1 MIKVLFN
8 SYPKHTAIIMDGN
21 GRWAK
26 NKGLPRIAGHREG
39 AKRAREI
46 IEVSITLKLQ
56 YLTLFAFSSEN
67 WSRPKREVSD
77 LMKLLNATLN
87 KDFNEYLQKNVQLR
101 VIGNRDRIDINIKR
115 RIEELEK
122 LTIKNKGLKLT
133 IALDYG
139 GREDI
144 LFALKNII
152 ERKIKIKEIDF
163 KLISES
169 LMTQHLPDPDLI
181 IRTSGE
187 IRISNFFL
195 WQAAYSEFDF
205 VKCFWPDFNREKFFI
220 CLDRYKNRERRYG
233 NINE

>member
-1 MIKVLFN
+1 MIKVLLN

-56 YLTLFAFSSEN
+56 YLTLFALSSEN
-67 WSRPKREVSD
+67 WNRPKREVSD

-122 LTIKNKGLKLT
+122 LTIKNKGLNLT

>member
-39 AKRAREI
+39 AKKSREI
-46 IEVSITLKLQ
+46 IETSITLKLQ

-67 WSRPKREVSD
+67 WSRPKKEVND

-101 VIGNRDRIDINIKR
+101 VIGNRNRIDINIKR

-122 LTIKNKGLKLT
+122 LTIKNKCLKLT

-144 LFALKNII
+144 LFHCRLGRAL
-152 ERKIKIKEIDF
+152 
-163 KLISES
+163 
-169 LMTQHLPDPDLI
+169 
-181 IRTSGE
+181 G
-187 IRISNFFL
+187 
-195 WQAAYSEFDF
+195 
-205 VKCFWPDFNREKFFI
+205 
-220 CLDRYKNRERRYG
+220 G
-233 NINE
+233 

>member
-39 AKRAREI
+39 AKKAREI
-46 IEVSITLKLQ
+46 IEASITLKLQ

-67 WSRPKREVSD
+67 WSRPKREVND

-87 KDFNEYLQKNVQLR
+87 KDFNEYLKKNVQLR
-101 VIGNRDRIDINIKR
+101 VIGNRNRIDINIKK
-115 RIEELEK
+115 RIEELEE
-122 LTIKNKGLKLT
+122 LTRKNKGLNLT

-152 ERKIKIKEIDF
+152 KRKTKIEKIDF
-163 KLISES
+163 KLISEN
-169 LMTQHLPDPDLI
+169 LMTQFLPDPDLI

-195 WQAAYSEFDF
+195 WQSAFSEFDF
-205 VKCFWPDFNREKFFI
+205 VTCFWPDFNREKFVK
-220 CLDRYKNRERRYG
+220 CLDKYKNRDRRYG

>member
-1 MIKVLFN
+1 MIKVLLN

-169 LMTQHLPDPDLI
+169 LMRQQLPDPVLI

-187 IRISNFFL
+187 IRISNFF
-195 WQAAYSEFDF
+195 F
-205 VKCFWPDFNREKFFI
+205 
-220 CLDRYKNRERRYG
+220 
-233 NINE
+233 

>member
-21 GRWAK
+21 GRWAR

-39 AKRAREI
+39 AKKAREI
-46 IEVSITLKLQ
+46 IEASITLKLQ

-67 WSRPKREVSD
+67 WSRPKKEVND

-101 VIGNRDRIDINIKR
+101 VIGNRNRIDINIKR

-122 LTIKNKGLKLT
+122 LTIKNKGLNLT

-144 LFALKNII
+144 LFALKKII
-152 ERKIKIKEIDF
+152 KSKNKIKKIDF
-163 KLISES
+163 ELISEN
-169 LMTQHLPDPDLI
+169 LMTQFLPDPDLI

-195 WQAAYSEFDF
+195 WQSAFSEFDF
-205 VKCFWPDFNREKFFI
+205 VKCFWPDFSKDKFI
-220 CLDRYKNRERRYG
+220 KCLNKYKNRDRRYG

>member
-1 MIKVLFN
+1 MIKVLLN

-115 RIEELEK
+115 NGK
-122 LTIKNKGLKLT
+122 V
-133 IALDYG
+133 
-139 GREDI
+139 
-144 LFALKNII
+144 
-152 ERKIKIKEIDF
+152 
-163 KLISES
+163 
-169 LMTQHLPDPDLI
+169 
-181 IRTSGE
+181 
-187 IRISNFFL
+187 
-195 WQAAYSEFDF
+195 F
-205 VKCFWPDFNREKFFI
+205 VM
-220 CLDRYKNRERRYG
+220 
-233 NINE
+233 